1 MTAPPGHAP
10 TTEAAAPERH
20 RAGENHLSRTLRD
33 EVARRFM
40 AEFPGMSGATA
51 VRYAKAML
59 ADPDA
64 FLASATANR
73 STGMSRERLA
83 RLMAEMPLGL
93 RNRSAARQGR
103 DYRPRDDMG
112 RLVTA

>member
-40 AEFPGMSGATA
+40 AEFPGMS
-51 VRYAKAML
+51 
-59 ADPDA
+59 
-64 FLASATANR
+64 
-73 STGMSRERLA
+73 RERLA